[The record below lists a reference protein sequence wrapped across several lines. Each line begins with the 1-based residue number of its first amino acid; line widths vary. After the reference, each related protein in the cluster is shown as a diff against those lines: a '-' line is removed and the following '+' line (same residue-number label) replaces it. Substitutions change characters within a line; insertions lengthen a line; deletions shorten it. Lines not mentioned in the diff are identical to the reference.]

1 MSARAAPPGRRLPEP
16 AAELINVDGHQLRIG
31 PWRGST
37 EVAYLAHLSDG
48 PVPTAEALATCVD
61 AIARRGFTEVVTSAV
76 AEPDVG
82 PFVGAGFSERER
94 LHLLAHDLT
103 NLPPVPWRAT
113 RRARP
118 ADRAAVLAIDHR
130 AFQPFWQLDEAG
142 LADAVGAT
150 PTVRFRVTSGR
161 SSGLTGYAVFG
172 LAGRRGY
179 LQRLAVDPSAAGK
192 GLGSTLVVDGL
203 RWLVR
208 RGATS
213 ALVNTQETNERAYQL
228 YLRLGFVPERYQLVV
243 LSAPVPAPP
252 R

>member
-1 MSARAAPPGRRLPEP
+1 M
-16 AAELINVDGHQLRIG
+16 
-31 PWRGST
+31 
-37 EVAYLAHLSDG
+37 
-48 PVPTAEALATCVD
+48 
-61 AIARRGFTEVVTSAV
+61 
-76 AEPDVG
+76 
-82 PFVGAGFSERER
+82 GAGFTERER
-94 LHLLAHDLT
+94 LHLLGHDLSD
-103 NLPPVPWRAT
+103 LPSLSWRAT

-130 AFQPFWQLDEAG
+130 VFQPFWQLDEGG

-150 PTVRFRVTSGR
+150 PVVRFRVTTGR
-161 SSGLTGYAVFG
+161 SSGVSGYAVFG

-179 LQRLAVDPSAAGK
+179 LQRLAVDPAAAGR

-213 ALVNTQETNERAYQL
+213 APVNTQETNERAYEL
-228 YLRLGFVPERYQLVV
+228 YLRLGFVPERYKLVV